1 MPEPAPP
8 DVAAADARRAAQAL
22 SPAQIDGVLADFR
35 SWLTALAGAPP
46 GPHGGAPAPERAPDL
61 HTLLGQFLALR
72 HEVNLQTRAARNLQ
86 EQNAEILRQYG
97 TALESV
103 RTAGGQ
109 PPQGRDEQVRS
120 LVETLVE
127 LHDALARAG
136 REVGRGEDALAPL
149 LEQACAVLEGQAQRP
164 AAALP
169 PRELP
174 RSFLTRLFGGAVHE
188 VPQRPADDDA
198 RDRARE
204 ACGGL
209 QRVQKVLASL
219 VAGYG
224 MGLQRVERALARS
237 GLQPI
242 STVGRPFDPERME
255 AVEAVSGSGR
265 PAGEVLE
272 EVRRGY
278 LYDGRVFRF
287 AQVRVAKG

>member
-22 SPAQIDGVLADFR
+22 SPAQVEGVLADFR
-35 SWLTALAGAPP
+35 SWLTALAEAPP
-46 GPHGGAPAPERAPDL
+46 GPDGGAPAPEQVPDL

-86 EQNAEILRQYG
+86 EQNAEVLRQYG
-97 TALESV
+97 TALESLRAAQV
-103 RTAGGQ
+103 Q
-109 PPQGRDEQVRS
+109 PPQSPDEQVRS
-120 LVETLVE
+120 LLETLVE

-136 REVGRGEDALAPL
+136 REVGRGEDSLAPL
-149 LEQACAVLEGQAQRP
+149 LDLACVELEDQT
-164 AAALP
+164 AALP
-169 PRELP
+169 RRELP
-174 RSFLTRLFGGAVHE
+174 RSFLTRLFGGAAHE
-188 VPQRPADDDA
+188 APHRPEDDA
-198 RDRARE
+198 RGRARE
-204 ACGGL
+204 AVEGL
-209 QRVQKVLASL
+209 KRVQKALASL

-224 MGLQRVERALARS
+224 MSLQRVERALARS

-242 STVGRPFDPERME
+242 PTVGRPFDPERME